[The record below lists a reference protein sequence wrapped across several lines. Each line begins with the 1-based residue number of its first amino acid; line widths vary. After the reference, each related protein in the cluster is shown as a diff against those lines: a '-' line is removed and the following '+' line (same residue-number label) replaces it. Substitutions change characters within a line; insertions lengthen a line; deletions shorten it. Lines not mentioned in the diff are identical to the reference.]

1 MKGDESGKKNIAI
14 LNKCTLKFNS
24 EGLNS
29 GGEVKGCYLES

>member
-1 MKGDESGKKNIAI
+1 VGKKNIAI

-29 GGEVKGCYLES
+29 GDKE